1 MISRSRVPTLSLSLS
16 RSLCDAHT
24 HTYAHVRVLSLSR
37 PLSAKYHQNLCVKV
51 ATASS
56 TAATIGGVSDVV
68 VSFRARVVGRS
79 EVGKGL
85 CFLSLHALHRGAPE
99 TREIANWQLT
109 QQGKTL
115 KVSCSSIC
123 VHRDRRKK
131 RARTAEGERE
141 RVGDSRKESEK
152 RQTQARTEGKRQRKR
167 NHVRRAAGKRAHSH
181 TRTSE
186 RK

>member
-1 MISRSRVPTLSLSLS
+1 
-16 RSLCDAHT
+16 
-24 HTYAHVRVLSLSR
+24 VRVLSLSR

-115 KVSCSSIC
+115 KVYMFLDMCTQ
-123 VHRDRRKK
+123 RQKK
-131 RARTAEGERE
+131 RESAHGRGRERE
-141 RVGDSRKESEK
+141 RR
-152 RQTQARTEGKRQRKR
+152 
-167 NHVRRAAGKRAHSH
+167 
-181 TRTSE
+181 
-186 RK
+186 